1 MFKKF
6 LSLFLVLSIVLPASF
21 LFPSY
26 KIAQAQCGVLAP
38 GSDEWWASG
47 CNLEDPDLNGNGG
60 GGSGGGSGG
69 SSGTSAKTLSCKLDN
84 NARFQDLITYV
95 NCIINLSIIPLLFTL
110 ATLFFIWGVVQYMLA
125 DADERKRETGKQYMV
140 WGIVALTVMISVWGL
155 VSLLGNTFGLDTGFV
170 PQIKP

>member
-6 LSLFLVLSIVLPASF
+6 LFVFLVLSIVLSPAF
-21 LFPSY
+21 AL
-26 KIAQAQCGVLAP
+26 AQQDDFNSNDYL
-38 GSDEWWASG
+38 DT
-47 CNLEDPDLNGNGG
+47 NYGG
-60 GGSGGGSGG
+60 GTGSGNSSSTSSG
-69 SSGTSAKTLSCKLDN
+69 SSASTLSCKLAN
-84 NARFQDLITYV
+84 NTKFQDLITYV

-140 WGIVALTVMISVWGL
+140 WGIVALTVMLSVWGL
-155 VSLLGNTFGLDTGFV
+155 VNLLGNTFGLDTGFV